1 MAKVTLKALRETA
14 EAMLE
19 EGVANRQQLL
29 AAVPAAVA
37 LQDAAR
43 RMCSALNVAKD
54 IAHRL
59 MEACAEYAHAHPA
72 HVFDET
78 FSVSPVGV
86 ESGDITIE
94 GCVYHYSRGF
104 DGYVRTEPGALIT
117 QEFLQSLPDGWAKE
131 KFELNVTGIKE
142 AAADADALEAAG
154 LKRKVKSSWSL
165 IQ

>member
-1 MAKVTLKALRETA
+1 MARQTLKARREAA
-14 EAMLE
+14 EALLDA
-19 EGVANRQQLL
+19 GVSNRQQLQ
-29 AAVPAAVA
+29 AAVPAAVE
-37 LQDAAR
+37 LQDAAK
-43 RMCSALNVAKD
+43 RMWSALSAAKD

-59 MEACAEYAHAHPA
+59 MEACSEYAHEHPA

-86 ESGDITIE
+86 ESGDVLID

-104 DGYVRTEPGALIT
+104 DGYVRTEPGALMT
-117 QEFLQSLPDGWAKE
+117 QEFIQSLPDGWSKE
-131 KFELNVTGIKE
+131 KYELDVTGIK